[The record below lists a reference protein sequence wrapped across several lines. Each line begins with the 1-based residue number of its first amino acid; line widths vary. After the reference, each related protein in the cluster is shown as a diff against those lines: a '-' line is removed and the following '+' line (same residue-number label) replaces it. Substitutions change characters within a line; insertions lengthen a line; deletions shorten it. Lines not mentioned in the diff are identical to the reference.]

1 MKKILVVLLLSA
13 LFVSGCGNAS
23 NSEESQL
30 PSEETSSTNSSQS
43 LSNDTEEYLSK
54 IQWGYTLGEVEGN
67 KQYVHYDFYNNTDKY
82 MDGAFYI
89 LLRNENDEQY
99 YDAALIASNVQP
111 GGTFSALACVPL
123 TMTDQIENLDIS
135 VVRCNFSDKPI
146 ITPDLSYE
154 DLYSYFIADYMLY
167 DISYDK
173 QTMSATIYNTTTKY
187 FTGTI
192 SVVVTD
198 PTTNEV
204 VGVKDIV
211 LDNLSPGDF
220 ESVLLHVD
228 LANAY
233 RRQLAIGEDFQLT
246 DSPIIE

>member
-13 LFVSGCGNAS
+13 LFVSGCGNAP
-23 NSEESQL
+23 NSGESQL
-30 PSEETSSTNSSQS
+30 SSDKTSSTNSSES
-43 LSNDTEEYLSK
+43 LSDETEEYLSK
-54 IQWGYTLGEVEGN
+54 IKWNYTLGEVDGN
-67 KQYVHYDFYNNTDKY
+67 KQYVYYDFYNDTDKY

-123 TMTDQIENLDIS
+123 TMVDQIDNLNMETI
-135 VVRCNFSDKPI
+135 RCNFSDTPI
-146 ITPDLSYE
+146 ITSDLTYD
-154 DLYSYFIADYMLY
+154 DLYLYLIPDYRLY
-167 DISYDK
+167 NISNDK
-173 QTMSATIYNTTTKY
+173 QSMSATIYNTTTKY
-187 FTGTI
+187 FTGTV

-204 VGVKDIV
+204 VGVEDIV
-211 LDNLSPGDF
+211 FDNLSPGDY
-220 ESVLLHVD
+220 ESVLLQVD